1 MKEITRWGI
10 LGPGKIA
17 HKFAQGVG
25 IVDGAELTAV
35 GSRSID
41 RAHAFADK
49 YNIPQRFGSY
59 EELAEQGDV
68 DVIYIATPHPAHA
81 EDALL
86 CLNAG
91 KAVLCEKPLTV
102 NATEARRVIDAARQN
117 NLFCMEAMW
126 SRFAPP
132 FTKLR
137 ELIAAGTL
145 GEVRMV
151 HAHFCYR
158 ANWDP
163 SWRILNPDL
172 AGGGLLDVGVYPISL
187 SSMLFGK
194 PTTISGSAH
203 IGETGVD
210 EQAGMVLGYE
220 GGEVAVLSC
229 GVRTNSP
236 KTVTVCGTE
245 AMVTF
250 ENAWWGDRGLTLHPA
265 DGEPEH
271 MPLPRVGNGYNY
283 EIEEVARCL
292 ADGKLESDIMP
303 LDESLAIMETM
314 DELRRQWSLTYPCE
328 A

>member
-1 MKEITRWGI
+1 MAKTLRWGI
-10 LGPGKIA
+10 IGPGRIA
-17 HKFAQGVG
+17 HKFAKGLDF
-25 IVDGAELTAV
+25 VDGAELTAV

-41 RAHAFADK
+41 RAHAFADE
-49 YNIPQRFGSY
+49 YDIPQRFGSY

-68 DVIYIATPHPAHA
+68 DAIYIATPHPAHA
-81 EDALL
+81 DNALL
-86 CLNAG
+86 CLNAD

-102 NATEARRVIDAARQN
+102 NAAEARRVIDAARQN
-117 NLFCMEAMW
+117 SVFCMEAMW

-137 ELIAAGTL
+137 ELIATGAL

-151 HAHFCYR
+151 HAHFCFR
-158 ANWDP
+158 AGWNPD
-163 SWRILNPDL
+163 SRTLNPDL

-187 SSMLFGK
+187 ASMLLGK
-194 PTTISGSAH
+194 PTHISGSAH

-210 EQAGMVLGYE
+210 EQAGMVLGYD
-220 GGEVAVLSC
+220 GGRVAVLSC

-245 AMVTF
+245 AMVTID
-250 ENAWWGDRGLTLHPA
+250 NAWWGDRGLTLIPA
-265 DGEPEH
+265 GGEPEC

-283 EIEEVARCL
+283 EAEEVARCL

-303 LDESLAIMETM
+303 LDESLAVMETM
-314 DELRRQWSLTYPCE
+314 DELRCQWGLTYPCE
-328 A
+328 